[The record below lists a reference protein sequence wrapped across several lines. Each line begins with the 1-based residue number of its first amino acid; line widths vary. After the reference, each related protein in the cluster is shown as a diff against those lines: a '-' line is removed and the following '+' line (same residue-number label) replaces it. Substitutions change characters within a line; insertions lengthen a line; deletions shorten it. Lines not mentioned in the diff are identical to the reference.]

1 MKTSNTQMK
10 KICLLTIMTLM
21 CFSLAGFSQKKVVSK
36 KSVNKTVVEVLY
48 FHGKQRC
55 PTCIAIGDN
64 SIDVVNKDFAKQL
77 KAGQVKFK
85 EIDISTPQ
93 GEKIADKYSVT
104 WSSLYLTQWK
114 NGKEKRYDMTRFGFE
129 NARSNTQV
137 FRTGLKNKIIQF
149 LK

>member
-1 MKTSNTQMK
+1 MKRFVLMTLVALLCFGGVAFAQKKRVVKKTS
-10 KICLLTIMTLM
+10 
-21 CFSLAGFSQKKVVSK
+21 A
-36 KSVNKTVVEVLY
+36 KTVVEILY

-64 SIDVVNKDFAKQL
+64 SKDVVNKDFSKQV

-93 GEKIADKYSVT
+93 GEKIADKYHVT
-104 WSSLYLTQWK
+104 WSSLFVNQWK
-114 NGKEKRYDMTRFGFE
+114 NGKEKRNDMTEFGFE
-129 NARSNTQV
+129 NARSNTPA
-137 FRTGLKNKIIQF
+137 FRTGLKNKITQL

>member
-1 MKTSNTQMK
+1 MKRFV
-10 KICLLTIMTLM
+10 LMTLVALL
-21 CFSLAGFSQKKVVSK
+21 CFGGVAFAQKKRVVK
-36 KSVNKTVVEVLY
+36 KASAKTVVEILY

-64 SIDVVNKDFAKQL
+64 SKDVVNKDFNKQV

-93 GEKIADKYSVT
+93 GEKIADKYHVT
-104 WSSLYLTQWK
+104 WSSLFVNQWK
-114 NGKEKRYDMTRFGFE
+114 NGKEKRNDMTEFGFE
-129 NARSNTQV
+129 NARSNTPA
-137 FRTGLKNKIIQF
+137 FRTGLKNKITQL